1 MKSEANLVRDISFAR
16 NINNSK
22 HYTVMN
28 FFFRVWNKVMI
39 NGIDVNFCLRPGDVL
54 EILKDQNEQIKKQNL
69 ITSRK

>member
-1 MKSEANLVRDISFAR
+1 
-16 NINNSK
+16 
-22 HYTVMN
+22 
-28 FFFRVWNKVMI
+28 MI